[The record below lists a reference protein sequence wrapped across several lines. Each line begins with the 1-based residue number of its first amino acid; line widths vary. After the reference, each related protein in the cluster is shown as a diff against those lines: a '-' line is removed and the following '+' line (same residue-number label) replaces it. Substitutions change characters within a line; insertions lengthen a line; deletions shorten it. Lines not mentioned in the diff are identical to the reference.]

1 VGPERASK
9 SHPESHA
16 LHILLA
22 SLIDYAGLFPPS
34 ALEMKHAV
42 ANYARYREGEHAWAL
57 GRFIVPAAR
66 LDEFESVLPP
76 ARSGAGWHI
85 SALLGADVTTDM
97 AAITAFNSRHTGRAQ
112 IDSVETKATTVE
124 EVANVRRTIPD
135 SVLAYFEIPYA
146 EDPRKLLAAI
156 HTGRA
161 RAKIRTGGVT
171 AEAFPKAEQIAR
183 FILRCFE
190 AEVPFKATA
199 GLHHP
204 IRCIHPLTYATDAPT
219 GTMHGFL
226 NVFMAAGFA
235 LAGMP
240 EPMLVELLHEDSPE
254 AFRFDANGA
263 NWRHHRLDQTLLLE
277 CRGSLGMSFGS
288 CSFEEPMDDLHAMNL
303 L

>member
-1 VGPERASK
+1 MAERAAK

-34 ALEMKHAV
+34 TLEMKHAV
-42 ANYARYREGEHAWAL
+42 ANYARYREGQHAWAL

-66 LDEFESVLPP
+66 LAEFESVLPA

-85 SALLGADVTTDM
+85 SALLGADVAGDM
-97 AAITAFNSRHTGRAQ
+97 AAISAFNGRHSGRAQ
-112 IDSVETKATTVE
+112 IDSVETKASSAE
-124 EVANVRRTIPD
+124 EIARLRQALPD

-156 HTGRA
+156 HKARA

-171 AEAFPKAEQIAR
+171 TEAFPSAEQIAR
-183 FILRCFE
+183 FIVRCFE

-204 IRCIHPLTYATDAPT
+204 IRCLHPLTYAADAPT
-219 GTMHGFL
+219 GKMHGFF

-235 LAGMP
+235 LAEMP
-240 EPMLVELLHEDSPE
+240 EAMLVELLQEESPD
-254 AFRFDANGA
+254 AFQFDASGA
-263 NWRHHRLDQTLLLE
+263 NWRHHRLEQTTLLE

-288 CSFEEPMDDLHAMNL
+288 CSFEEPIDDLHAMNL